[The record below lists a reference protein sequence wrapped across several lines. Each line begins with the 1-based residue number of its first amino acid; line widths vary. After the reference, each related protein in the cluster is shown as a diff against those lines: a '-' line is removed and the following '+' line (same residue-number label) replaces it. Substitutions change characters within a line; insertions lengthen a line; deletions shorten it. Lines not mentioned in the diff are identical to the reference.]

1 MQREFFRQFLAIHM
15 LIVHFTVMMLCSS
28 VTTGKNRRPTFQWHN
43 REFSDA
49 YSTFWYCNLTFP
61 DYNGESTALLYL
73 AFDDITTVIFTIV
86 TGSWT
91 LFFQWQPG
99 FLQWTGNFSCSV
111 LYKFF
116 HVHWQWLELLR
127 LMLFPFVV
135 CTFLGVKGKDL
146 CRYEVLIYE
155 MVMVHERAS
164 LRSVLG

>member
-15 LIVHFTVMMLCSS
+15 LIVHFTVMMLRSS

-111 LYKFF
+111 LLLKSGITFWHGTKAKFESIPY
-116 HVHWQWLELLR
+116 WQTNSK
-127 LMLFPFVV
+127 P
-135 CTFLGVKGKDL
+135 GK
-146 CRYEVLIYE
+146 
-155 MVMVHERAS
+155 S
-164 LRSVLG
+164 